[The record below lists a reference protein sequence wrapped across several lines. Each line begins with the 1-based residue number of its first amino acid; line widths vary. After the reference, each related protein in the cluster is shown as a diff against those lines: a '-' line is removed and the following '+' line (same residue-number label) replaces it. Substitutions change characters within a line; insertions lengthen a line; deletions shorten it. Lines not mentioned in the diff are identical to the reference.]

1 MHLPVVR
8 RAELRARDSPVAGIV
23 VVAVVALV
31 SHARCI
37 PLFARTA
44 VMRHWYHSNRVVI
57 SLCIAAIAISHRGLA
72 VVVTE
77 DRAGNRHE

>member
-8 RAELRARDSPVAGIV
+8 RAELHARGSLAVGM
-23 VVAVVALV
+23 VVAVVVALE

-37 PLFARTA
+37 LPFARTV
-44 VMRHWYHSNRVVI
+44 VMRLWYLSNRVVI

-72 VVVTE
+72 VVVNE
-77 DRAGNRHE
+77 DRAGNCHE

>member
-1 MHLPVVR
+1 MHLLVVR
-8 RAELRARDSPVAGIV
+8 HAELRARDSLVVGIV
-23 VVAVVALV
+23 VVEVVALV

-44 VMRHWYHSNRVVI
+44 VMRHWYLSNRVVI